1 MTSIVK
7 IFLGKTNSG
16 KSWLANKQLKER
28 SKAIV
33 YDYAHVFEGKIIENF
48 DLNYLSKLLTK
59 YGGKKNITK
68 KYKLIFRKPS
78 NMTHQT
84 ALDLVALFAK
94 KLGESYGKRSL
105 PENDLIAFVIDEA
118 DKCTTKK
125 DSDRVRL
132 AVQAGRH
139 DNLSTWG
146 IAQRPSRIHPDFRY
160 NASEIFA
167 FPLASEDKFYKEI
180 FGREAIS
187 ILENES
193 TKKYSYVHW
202 LDSGL
207 LEIVNPKGKVTHDL
221 SK

>member
-1 MTSIVK
+1 MSIVK

-16 KSWLANKQLKER
+16 KSWLANKMLKER
-28 SKAIV
+28 SKSII
-33 YDYAHVFEGKIIENF
+33 YDYAHVFDGKIITDFNI
-48 DLNYLSKLLTK
+48 DLLSKLIIK
-59 YGGKKNITK
+59 YGGKSNIEK
-68 KYKLIFRKPS
+68 KFKLVFRKPS

-94 KLGESYGKRSL
+94 KLGESYGKRTL
-105 PENDLIAFVIDEA
+105 PENDLIAFVVDEA
-118 DKCTTKK
+118 DKCTSKK

-146 IAQRPSRIHPDFRY
+146 IAQRPSRIHPDFRF

-180 FGREAIS
+180 LGRDAIS
-187 ILENES
+187 ILENEE
-193 TKKYSYVHW
+193 TKRFSYIHW
-202 LDSGL
+202 CDNGT